1 MDPASTSS
9 SHGLPTGIPLGPAT
23 DPQPAQQDLTIDQ
36 LLIQVNE
43 LNEQNEA
50 LVSAVFSSAEII
62 EELEETKRQLADAQS
77 ETEKAH
83 EDTRKLVDTIFQ
95 GSRDAMIV
103 LDSQY
108 KIVSA
113 NQTAR
118 SLFELDQSIADSSIV
133 QDLTKQYFSE
143 DYADWFSAL
152 ISANEVGH
160 RLELYRESSPDEI
173 ESEHGSARHWIEL
186 SINVLGCE
194 LERVEFLL
202 TANDI
207 TRRKKVE
214 AQFQHQAFHDNV
226 TGLPN
231 RRYFVQKIEEIV
243 DRGEQKSFTVCF
255 LDLDN
260 FKSVN
265 DTLGHDAGDQ
275 LLVQVANR
283 IKSVIRRDSLL
294 ARFGGDEFA
303 LLIPDLDVDKVKF
316 IGQRV
321 VMELKRPFQI
331 NDSPVYIGASVGMTR
346 FPIDA
351 TDVNGLLQN
360 ADVAMYS
367 AKEGGRSRFHAFTPE
382 LAAGIQERQSLL
394 DDLREALDRKEIGL
408 EYQPKWCL
416 KENRIAGSE
425 ALLRWRRHN
434 QVVSAAHLVDAAECS
449 GLILPLGYFVIEMAV
464 KQHMVWQEEIS
475 LDGKIA
481 INISPRQLVD
491 PNFVDRFVEIVESAG
506 ASPEIVELEI
516 TETAMIRNFD
526 QAFEQIRKLNQ
537 TGASIAI
544 DDFGTGYS
552 SLSYLKSF
560 PVSTLKIDQSFVKD
574 LPHDPKA
581 VAVARAILS
590 LGHGLGLKVVAE
602 GVETEQQCEFL
613 KEAGCDLVQGYFFSR
628 SLGVEAFGKWATS
641 FGHPMA

>member
-186 SINVLGCE
+186 SINALGCG

-231 RRYFVQKIEEIV
+231 RRYFVQK
-243 DRGEQKSFTVCF
+243 
-255 LDLDN
+255 
-260 FKSVN
+260 
-265 DTLGHDAGDQ
+265 
-275 LLVQVANR
+275 
-283 IKSVIRRDSLL
+283 
-294 ARFGGDEFA
+294 
-303 LLIPDLDVDKVKF
+303 
-316 IGQRV
+316 
-321 VMELKRPFQI
+321 
-331 NDSPVYIGASVGMTR
+331 
-346 FPIDA
+346 
-351 TDVNGLLQN
+351 
-360 ADVAMYS
+360 
-367 AKEGGRSRFHAFTPE
+367 
-382 LAAGIQERQSLL
+382 
-394 DDLREALDRKEIGL
+394 
-408 EYQPKWCL
+408 
-416 KENRIAGSE
+416 
-425 ALLRWRRHN
+425 
-434 QVVSAAHLVDAAECS
+434 
-449 GLILPLGYFVIEMAV
+449 
-464 KQHMVWQEEIS
+464 
-475 LDGKIA
+475 
-481 INISPRQLVD
+481 
-491 PNFVDRFVEIVESAG
+491 
-506 ASPEIVELEI
+506 
-516 TETAMIRNFD
+516 
-526 QAFEQIRKLNQ
+526 
-537 TGASIAI
+537 
-544 DDFGTGYS
+544 
-552 SLSYLKSF
+552 
-560 PVSTLKIDQSFVKD
+560 
-574 LPHDPKA
+574 
-581 VAVARAILS
+581 LS
-590 LGHGLGLKVVAE
+590 LIHI
-602 GVETEQQCEFL
+602 
-613 KEAGCDLVQGYFFSR
+613 
-628 SLGVEAFGKWATS
+628 
-641 FGHPMA
+641 